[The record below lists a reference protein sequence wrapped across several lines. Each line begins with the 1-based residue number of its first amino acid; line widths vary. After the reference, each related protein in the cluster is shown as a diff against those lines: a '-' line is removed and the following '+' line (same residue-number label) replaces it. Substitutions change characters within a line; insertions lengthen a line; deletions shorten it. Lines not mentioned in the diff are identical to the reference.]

1 MDISLLKRLTL
12 APGISGREGAVRD
25 IVEEI
30 LGGLTAEVSTDAMG
44 SLIARVPG
52 EGPRLLIDAHM
63 DEVGLMVQ
71 HVDELGFIRVVT
83 VGGIDPRVLYGQS
96 VLVWG
101 TEPLQGI
108 IGSVPPHLLSEK
120 NSQKERVI
128 PVDELFVDVGLHPE
142 DVKSQVKVG
151 DPVTFPGIW
160 SENDS
165 FLQAKAFDDRA
176 GLFVMLEALK
186 LIPEPG
192 CDLYIVASA
201 QEEVGLKGAGP
212 IARRINPDLVLA
224 LEGTMAND
232 LPGVPSHRIFARL
245 GEGPEIRLCD
255 GRFLADRAWSNFLVH
270 LAREAGIPYQVVV
283 KKVGGTNAA
292 ALQVEGTG
300 ARAAALSV
308 PVRYIHA
315 PVSLLSKSDL
325 EAAIALVA
333 RLLKEVKRFEPDSFL

>member
-1 MDISLLKRLTL
+1 MDISLLKRLTM
-12 APGISGREGAVRD
+12 APGISGGEGAVRD

-30 LGGLTAEVSTDAMG
+30 LKGLAPEVNTDAMG

-71 HVDELGFIRVVT
+71 YVDELGFIRVIT

-96 VLVWG
+96 VIVWG
-101 TEPLQGI
+101 TKPLPGI
-108 IGSVPPHLLSEK
+108 IGSVPPHLLCEK
-120 NSQKERVI
+120 EGQKERVI
-128 PVDELFVDVGLHPE
+128 PVDELFIDLGLHPE
-142 DVKSQVKVG
+142 EVRSYVKVG
-151 DPVTFPGIW
+151 DPVTFPGTW
-160 SENDS
+160 SENDG

-176 GLFVMLEALK
+176 GLFVMLEALR
-186 LIPEPG
+186 LIPKPE
-192 CDLYIVASA
+192 CDLYLVASV

-212 IARRINPDLVLA
+212 VARRIDPDLVLA

-232 LPGVPSHRIFARL
+232 LPGVPSHLIFARL
-245 GEGPEIRLCD
+245 GEGPEIRLSD
-255 GRFLADRAWSNFLVH
+255 GRFLADRAWSNFLIH
-270 LAREAGIPYQVVV
+270 LAGEAEIPHQVVV

-315 PVSLLSKSDL
+315 PVSLLNKSDL

-333 RLLKEVKRFEPDSFL
+333 RVFKEVKHFEPDFFL